1 MSVPADATVAP
12 HAGPVPLGIG
22 MRIAVQVIVPA
33 LIGTATGAS
42 VALASWLSEGQVL
55 AAVAALPGSWP
66 ALFSPLALLA
76 TLGVVTWVTRATAPS
91 TAELYIVT
99 YYSRDAHL
107 PLRQLPGR
115 VLGAMTTVAFGGSQ
129 GLESPSALIGASFG
143 DLLGRARREVFPD
156 DVRRSLL
163 VCGASA
169 GIAAVFSSPAVGM
182 LYGMEIPFRRD
193 VDARQLVPCTFA
205 AMCAFLIRAWLI
217 GARQLV
223 VPGEPPRVDAVF
235 ILAVL
240 LVGIGCGLGAHVFA
254 RAGAALKELARRG
267 RPLGRAATA
276 GVVLAGLA
284 LAGHA
289 LTGRWITFGP
299 GYLAAD
305 WITDGGGPL
314 WVLCLALLVRACG
327 TLTCVY
333 GGGGGGVF
341 TSLACLGVFVGQIV
355 AVALGR
361 VESHVLPFLGA
372 ACFLGAGYR
381 LPLACML
388 LVLEGTGSMAVG
400 IAGVV
405 AVALGQVLMGRDSV
419 SDAKH
424 EERLD

>member
-1 MSVPADATVAP
+1 VPAPATLAP
-12 HAGPVPLGIG
+12 HVEPVPLGPA
-22 MRIAVQVIVPA
+22 MQLAVQVIVPA
-33 LIGTATGAS
+33 LIGTATGAC
-42 VALASWLSEGQVL
+42 VALATWLSEGRVL
-55 AAVAALPGSWP
+55 MAVAALPGAWP

-76 TLGVVTWVTRATAPS
+76 TLGVVTWVTRTTTPS

-129 GLESPSALIGASFG
+129 GLESPSALIGAGFG
-143 DLLGRARREVFPD
+143 DLLGRARRVLLPD

-169 GIAAVFSSPAVGM
+169 GIAAVFSSPATGM
-182 LYGMEIPFRRD
+182 LYGMEVPFHRD
-193 VDARQLVPCTFA
+193 VDARRLVPCAFA
-205 AMCAFLIRAWLI
+205 AASAFVARAWLI

-223 VPGEPPRVDAVF
+223 APGEPPRIDAVF
-235 ILAVL
+235 VLGVL
-240 LVGIGCGLGAHVFA
+240 LVGIGCGLGARAFA
-254 RAGAALKELARRG
+254 WAGATLKQLARRG
-267 RPLGRAATA
+267 TPLGRAASA

-284 LAGHA
+284 VAGHA

-314 WVLCLALLVRACG
+314 WVLCLALLVRVCG

-341 TSLACLGVFVGQIV
+341 TSLACAGVFVGQIV
-355 AVALGR
+355 AVAVGR
-361 VESHVLPFLGA
+361 VESHMLPFLGA

-381 LPLACML
+381 LPLACMM
-388 LVLEGTGSMAVG
+388 LVFEGTASIPVA
-400 IAGVV
+400 IAGVAAI
-405 AVALGQVLMGRDSV
+405 AVGQVLMGRDSV
-419 SDAKH
+419 SDAQH

>member
-1 MSVPADATVAP
+1 VRADATLAP
-12 HAGPVPLGIG
+12 RAEPLPPGFGI
-22 MRIAVQVIVPA
+22 RLAVQVVAPA
-33 LIGTATGAS
+33 LIGAATGAC
-42 VALASWLSEGQVL
+42 VTLATWLTEDR
-55 AAVAALPGSWP
+55 AMTAVAALPGMWP

-76 TLGVVTWVTRATAPS
+76 TLGVVTWVTRTTTPS

-99 YYSRDAHL
+99 YYSPDAHL

-143 DLLGRARREVFPD
+143 DLLGRARRALLPD

-169 GIAAVFSSPAVGM
+169 GIAAVFSSAATGM

-193 VDARQLVPCTFA
+193 VDARRLVPCAIA
-205 AMCAFLIRAWLI
+205 AACAFLTRAWLI
-217 GARQLV
+217 GARPLV
-223 VPGEPPRVDAVF
+223 VPGEPPRVDGVF
-235 ILAVL
+235 VLGVL
-240 LVGIGCGLGAHVFA
+240 LVGIGCGLGARLFA
-254 RAGAALKELARRG
+254 SAGAALKQLARHG
-267 RPLGRAATA
+267 TPLGRAASA
-276 GVVLAGLA
+276 GAVLAGLA
-284 LAGHA
+284 AAGHA

-299 GYLAAD
+299 GYIAAD

-314 WVLCLALLVRACG
+314 WVLCVALLVRVCG

-341 TSLACLGVFVGQIV
+341 TSLACAGVFVGQIV
-355 AVALGR
+355 AVAIGG

-381 LPLACML
+381 IPLACMM
-388 LVLEGTGSMAVG
+388 LVFEGTASIPVG

-405 AVALGQVLMGRDSV
+405 AVAIGQVLMGRDSV

>member
-1 MSVPADATVAP
+1 M
-12 HAGPVPLGIG
+12 PLGPG
-22 MRIAVQVIVPA
+22 MQLAVQVIVPA
-33 LIGTATGAS
+33 LIGTATGGC
-42 VALASWLSEGQVL
+42 VALTTWLAEGRVL
-55 AAVAALPGSWP
+55 TAVAALPGAWP

-76 TLGVVTWVTRATAPS
+76 TLGVVTWVTRTTTPS

-143 DLLGRARREVFPD
+143 DLLGRARRTLLPE

-193 VDARQLVPCTFA
+193 VDARRLVPCAFA
-205 AMCAFLIRAWLI
+205 AACAFLTRAWLI
-217 GARQLV
+217 GARWLV
-223 VPGEPPRVDAVF
+223 VPGEPPRVDGVF
-235 ILAVL
+235 VLGVL
-240 LVGIGCGLGAHVFA
+240 LVGVGCGLGARVFA
-254 RAGAALKELARRG
+254 WAGEALKQLARRG
-267 RPLGRAATA
+267 TPLARAVSA

-284 LAGHA
+284 VAGHA

-305 WITDGGGPL
+305 WISDGGGPL
-314 WVLCLALLVRACG
+314 WVLCLALLVRVCG

-341 TSLACLGVFVGQIV
+341 TSLACAGVFVGEIV

-361 VESHVLPFLGA
+361 EESHVLPFLGA

-381 LPLACML
+381 LPLACMM
-388 LVLEGTGSMAVG
+388 LVFEGTASMSVA

-405 AVALGQVLMGRDSV
+405 AVAVGQVLMGRDSV